1 MSDIRTQLD
10 ERLETI
16 EADLLDMMELVT
28 ERIGAVTSALLEGDV
43 AEADEL
49 ISQDDDVDV
58 ISLRVE
64 EGCIETLVREQP
76 VASDLRLV
84 VAGMHMNSD
93 VERSGD
99 LTTNIAKAV
108 GRLQGSTVDD
118 RVRELIA
125 QMAAQAALLFRRAAE
140 AYRTRDPELAAS
152 IDELDDVLDDLHYEY
167 IQTVIH
173 EARRGEMDPQQS
185 LQLALIGRFYERIG
199 DHAENLGERVRYIAT
214 GWLPESQA
222 AERVAERTG
231 ADADSDVSSVRS
243 RGMAVIDSIAE
254 ERRIDAIRQDFVSN
268 VSHELKTP
276 VAAMSLLAEAIASA
290 SGADDRERLAGLLQ
304 RESQRAEDIIDDLLE
319 LARLDEQDS
328 VFSMVAVDEVVSR
341 AIETADNLATIKGI
355 EIVTRGVPSHVEIM
369 GNRRELTRALVN
381 LIHNAVRYSDRAT
394 QIVVDIAELPGA
406 VDIAVRDQGEG
417 IPRPELERIFERFYR
432 VDRARSRDTGGTGL
446 GLAIVRHVATNHR
459 GRILVESK
467 SGEGSA
473 FTLRLPTTGP

>member
-1 MSDIRTQLD
+1 MSEIRSQLD
-10 ERLETI
+10 ERLEAI
-16 EADLLDMMELVT
+16 QSDLLEMTELVT
-28 ERIGAVTSALLEGDV
+28 ERIGQVTSALLEGDV
-43 AEADEL
+43 AAADQL
-49 ISQDDDVDV
+49 IAGDDDVDV

-84 VAGMHMNSD
+84 VAAMHMNSD

-108 GRLQGSTVDD
+108 GRLQGSHVDD

-125 QMAAQAALLFRRAAE
+125 QMAAQATLLFRRAAE
-140 AYRTRDPELAAS
+140 AFRTSDPELAAS

-167 IQTVIH
+167 IQLVIH

-185 LQLALIGRFYERIG
+185 LQLALVGRFYERIG
-199 DHAENLGERVRYIAT
+199 DHAENLGERIQYIVS
-214 GWLPESQA
+214 GWLPESHA
-222 AERVAERTG
+222 VERVAARG
-231 ADADSDVSSVRS
+231 AGEAPESVRS
-243 RGMAVIDSIAE
+243 RGMAVIDSIVE

-276 VAAMSLLAEAIASA
+276 VGAMSLLAETLA
-290 SGADDRERLAGLLQ
+290 GAEDRADRERLADLLQ
-304 RESQRAEDIIDDLLE
+304 REAKRAEDIIDDLLE

-328 VFSMVAVDEVVSR
+328 VYSSVAVDKVVAR
-341 AIETADNLATIKGI
+341 AIETAANLAGVKGI
-355 EIVTRGVPSHVEIM
+355 EIVTKGVPSRTHVM
-369 GNRRELTRALVN
+369 GSKRELSRALVN
-381 LIHNAVRYSDRAT
+381 LIDNAVRYSERGT
-394 QIVVDIAELPGA
+394 QIVVEVEELPDA

-417 IPRPELERIFERFYR
+417 IPRPDLERIFERFYR

-467 SGEGSA
+467 PGEGSA
-473 FTLRLPTTGP
+473 FTLRLPTIGS